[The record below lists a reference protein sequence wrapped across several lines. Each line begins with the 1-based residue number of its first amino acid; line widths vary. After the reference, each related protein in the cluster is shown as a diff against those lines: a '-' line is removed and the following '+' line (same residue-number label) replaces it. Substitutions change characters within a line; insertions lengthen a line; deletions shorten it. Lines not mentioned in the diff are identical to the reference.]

1 MSQSATPRA
10 PRRTG
15 GFTLI
20 ELVIAVV
27 IIAIL
32 SAIAIPSFIDSVRKS
47 RRSDAFVAL
56 SAVQQAQ
63 ERWRSNNASYAPLAN
78 TATSGDPPNG
88 LGLPTTSP
96 GEYYTISLANV
107 TNTGYD
113 ALASAASGKSQ
124 AGDAGCQAM
133 AVRLAGGN
141 LLYGGASSVAGVDF
155 TAANP
160 DPNRCWAR

>member
-1 MSQSATPRA
+1 MSQSATSRA
-10 PRRTG
+10 PRRSG

-78 TATSGDPPNG
+78 TATGGAPPNG
-88 LGLPTTSP
+88 LGLPATSP
-96 GEYYTISLANV
+96 SEYYAVSLTGVDNV
-107 TNTGYD
+107 GYT
-113 ALASAASGKSQ
+113 AVATAASDKSQ
-124 AGDAGCQAM
+124 AGDAGCQVM
-133 AVRLAGGN
+133 MVRLAGGN
-141 LLYGGASSVAGVDF
+141 LLYAGAASVAGVDF